1 MVAGRSRALNRA
13 HGVGVGNDVKWSL
26 GGPYP
31 GPLRTRQ
38 AARFIRRDVQRD
50 TPDAETANWRAV
62 CEKTARTVRRA
73 GRRKP
78 SRPLSKARPAS
89 IDHRLR
95 RLRGALQEVKV
106 AAFIGLRHMLLVEP
120 DIAALIDAL
129 RRRPGGFAAG
139 ELLARHVEMQLA
151 RLDVDL
157 DHVAI
162 LHQGERAA
170 DRGFGR
176 DMQHAGAEMGAA
188 HAR

>member
-62 CEKTARTVRRA
+62 CEKTAGTVRRA

-78 SRPLSKARPAS
+78 SRPLSGDLGLPQLPVGWRWSGSP
-89 IDHRLR
+89 RN
-95 RLRGALQEVKV
+95 
-106 AAFIGLRHMLLVEP
+106 AAVL
-120 DIAALIDAL
+120 AAIT
-129 RRRPGGFAAG
+129 GG
-139 ELLARHVEMQLA
+139 ESRSTSP
-151 RLDVDL
+151 
-157 DHVAI
+157 
-162 LHQGERAA
+162 
-170 DRGFGR
+170 
-176 DMQHAGAEMGAA
+176 
-188 HAR
+188 